1 MKACQFVVPTG
12 VGVARSSPS
21 GSRQP
26 SKKKRKEEKRRRMA
40 GIRSATG
47 KNEEA
52 AIDPVSQK
60 PANI

>member
-1 MKACQFVVPTG
+1 MPTG